1 LFRDVAE
8 RGENLESKIVA
19 GIMGMAG
26 GVLLIVG
33 TVAPWISSSI
43 GTTSGIDFLILSEGQ
58 AEMFS
63 PVLLLVG
70 GILVLV
76 GGVGKLAEKK
86 AVGYLMPIGTILA
99 LAGWVWALRII
110 IATIADSMVTDYI
123 SYGISVGLV
132 GIILAGLGSLLPRK
146 QAETSP
152 RPVQATISEVSV

>member
-33 TVAPWISSSI
+33 TVAPWTSI
-43 GTTSGIDFLILSEGQ
+43 MGTMSGIDVLILSEGQ

-70 GILVLV
+70 GILVLL

-99 LAGWVWALRII
+99 LVGWVWAIRISL
-110 IATIADSMVTDYI
+110 ATIAASEITGYI

-146 QAETSP
+146 RAETSP
-152 RPVQATISEVSV
+152 MPVQATISEVSV